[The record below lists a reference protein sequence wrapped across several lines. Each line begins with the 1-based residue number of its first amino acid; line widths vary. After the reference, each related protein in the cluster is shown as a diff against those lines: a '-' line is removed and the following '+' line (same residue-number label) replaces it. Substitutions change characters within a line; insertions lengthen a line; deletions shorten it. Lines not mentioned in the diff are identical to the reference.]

1 MSKYTL
7 EMVVGDRD
15 TWSFRIYDEERD
27 NDLASATCTL
37 NMYNSAGTLKIT
49 AGSMTAQPGIT
60 FTADSTSGINRLK
73 ADAHGLQDGWEVV
86 LSTSGTIPPPFVVA
100 TRYFIRD
107 RTPNSFRLSLE
118 PNGAPIVL
126 TGNGTATNTLKC
138 YGHCTYAPAAI
149 DVDTAGTYKAWITRT
164 IGGKA
169 VTFPDDK
176 EGIAVVI
183 NAVP

>member
-7 EMVVGDRD
+7 EMIVGDRD
-15 TWSFRIYDEERD
+15 TWSFRLHDDDRD
-27 NDLASATCTL
+27 NDLASATCVI

-49 AGSMTAQPGIT
+49 NGSMSVQPGIT
-60 FTADSTSGINRLK
+60 FTAATDDKIT
-73 ADAHGLQDGWEVV
+73 AAAHGLQDGWEVYV
-86 LSTSGTIPPPFVVA
+86 SNSGGALPTGLA
-100 TRYFIRD
+100 ASTRYFVCD
-107 RTPNSFRLSLE
+107 RTPNTFKLSLE
-118 PNGAPIVL
+118 PNGQRVDITAA
-126 TGNGTATNTLKC
+126 GSGTHTLKC
-138 YGHCTYAPAAI
+138 IDHVTYAPASG

-169 VTFPDDK
+169 VTFPDGK